1 MVESAKILMES
12 STSLFCERQLGVN
25 SHFKEKKSDPQS
37 NFSFPDNLE
46 SNFSLQTDIFNSIWV
61 DPLVST
67 AFFTG
72 NPRVKT
78 HF

>member
-1 MVESAKILMES
+1 VSDNLESILILKKKI
-12 STSLFCERQLGVN
+12 
-25 SHFKEKKSDPQS
+25 DPQS

-61 DPLVST
+61 DHLVST

-72 NPRVKT
+72 NPELKLT
-78 HF
+78 LKITKSQNSLL